1 MIYCIKS
8 WKNLLPC
15 NLNNYAGSE
24 SQLKRGLPDECQIAC
39 LCALTKFQE
48 VCGRVQSG
56 DIPMSE
62 LQKISDNDEQMKRL
76 CAAVTVQGDK
86 KESGQLS
93 FKAIQSA
100 LHQRLQEFHAFDQ
113 HRSCLSHLCN
123 HLSDAIR
130 GNEFNE
136 DIVIRSQ

>member
-1 MIYCIKS
+1 
-8 WKNLLPC
+8 
-15 NLNNYAGSE
+15 
-24 SQLKRGLPDECQIAC
+24 
-39 LCALTKFQE
+39 
-48 VCGRVQSG
+48 
-56 DIPMSE
+56 MSE

-93 FKAIQSA
+93 FRAVQSA
-100 LHQRLQEFHAFDQ
+100 LHQRLQEFRAFDQ

-123 HLSDAIR
+123 HLSDAIQ

-136 DIVIRSQ
+136 DIVIRSHVVFYFALSTHRPPPAETGAPEEL